1 MNLKK
6 LSLLLAA
13 ILTVAA
19 LSCSCTSLSDVSGS
33 PAVSA
38 NSGADGEESALESGI
53 WASAVYTSDVSVGE
67 GGTVFTLKITAG
79 DRTITVTVSTDEAVL
94 GDALVAAGL
103 IAGEEGDYGLYVKT
117 VNGMTLDYDTD
128 GMYWA
133 FYIDGE
139 YAMTGVDGEN
149 IDFAKVYE
157 LKAE

>member
-13 ILTVAA
+13 ILTVTMLFCA
-19 LSCSCTSLSDVSGS
+19 CTAPETPETSNG
-33 PAVSA
+33 
-38 NSGADGEESALESGI
+38 NESVQESGI
-53 WASAVYTSDVSVGE
+53 WASAVYNSDVSVGE
-67 GGTVFTLKITAG
+67 GGTVFTLKITAE

-117 VNGMTLDYDTD
+117 GNGMTLDYDTD

-149 IDFAKVYE
+149 IDSAKVYE

>member
-13 ILTVAA
+13 ILTVTMLFCA
-19 LSCSCTSLSDVSGS
+19 CTAPETPETSNG
-33 PAVSA
+33 
-38 NSGADGEESALESGI
+38 NESVQESGI
-53 WASAVYTSDVSVGE
+53 WASAVYNSDVSDGE
-67 GGTVFTLKITAG
+67 GGTVFTLKITAE

-149 IDFAKVYE
+149 IDSAKVYE

>member
-13 ILTVAA
+13 ILAVTMLFCA
-19 LSCSCTSLSDVSGS
+19 CTAPETPETSNG
-33 PAVSA
+33 
-38 NSGADGEESALESGI
+38 NESVQESGI

-67 GGTVFTLKITAG
+67 GGTVFTLKITAE

-149 IDFAKVYE
+149 IDSAKVYE

>member
-13 ILTVAA
+13 ILTVTMLFCA
-19 LSCSCTSLSDVSGS
+19 CTAPETPETSDG
-33 PAVSA
+33 
-38 NSGADGEESALESGI
+38 NESVQESGI
-53 WASAVYTSDVSVGE
+53 WASAVYNSDVSVGE
-67 GGTVFTLKITAG
+67 GGTVFTLKITAE

-133 FYIDGE
+133 FYIDRE

-149 IDFAKVYE
+149 IDSAKVYE

>member
-13 ILTVAA
+13 ILTVTMLFCA
-19 LSCSCTSLSDVSGS
+19 CTAPETPETSNG
-33 PAVSA
+33 
-38 NSGADGEESALESGI
+38 NESVQESGI
-53 WASAVYTSDVSVGE
+53 WASAVYNSDVSVGE
-67 GGTVFTLKITAG
+67 GGTVFTLKITAE

-149 IDFAKVYE
+149 IDSAKVYE

>member
-13 ILTVAA
+13 ILA
-19 LSCSCTSLSDVSGS
+19 LTMLFCACTAPETPETSDG
-33 PAVSA
+33 
-38 NSGADGEESALESGI
+38 NESVQESGI

-67 GGTVFTLKITAG
+67 GSTVFTLKITAE

-139 YAMTGVDGEN
+139 YAVTGVDGEN
-149 IDFAKVYE
+149 IDSAKVYE

>member
-13 ILTVAA
+13 ILTVTMLFCA
-19 LSCSCTSLSDVSGS
+19 CTAPEIPETSNG
-33 PAVSA
+33 
-38 NSGADGEESALESGI
+38 NESVQESGI
-53 WASAVYTSDVSVGE
+53 WASAVYNSDVSVGE
-67 GGTVFTLKITAG
+67 GGTVFTLKITAE

-149 IDFAKVYE
+149 IDSAKVYE

>member
-6 LSLLLAA
+6 LSPLLAA
-13 ILTVAA
+13 ILTVTMFFCA
-19 LSCSCTSLSDVSGS
+19 CTAPETPETSDG
-33 PAVSA
+33 
-38 NSGADGEESALESGI
+38 NESVQESGI
-53 WASAVYTSDVSVGE
+53 WASAVYNSDVSVGE
-67 GGTVFTLKITAG
+67 GGTVFTLKITAE

-149 IDFAKVYE
+149 IDSAKVYE

>member
-13 ILTVAA
+13 ILALTMLFCACAA
-19 LSCSCTSLSDVSGS
+19 PETPETSNG
-33 PAVSA
+33 
-38 NSGADGEESALESGI
+38 NESVQESGI
-53 WASAVYTSDVSVGE
+53 WASAVYNSDVSVGE
-67 GGTVFTLKITAG
+67 GGTVFTLKITAE

-149 IDFAKVYE
+149 IDSAKVYE